1 MRAGHCGVDFGR
13 QLQAALLPARS
24 TREGFLRAI
33 AVAAGGVD
41 LEVAAGL
48 VDVEDLGEFGEGVDA
63 GAG

>member
-1 MRAGHCGVDFGR
+1 
-13 QLQAALLPARS
+13 
-24 TREGFLRAI
+24 LRAI